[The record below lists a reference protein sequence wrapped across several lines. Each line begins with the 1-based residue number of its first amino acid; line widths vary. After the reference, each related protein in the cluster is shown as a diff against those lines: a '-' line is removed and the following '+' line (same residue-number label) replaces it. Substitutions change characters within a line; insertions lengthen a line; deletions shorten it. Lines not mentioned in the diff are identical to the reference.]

1 MTSVADRLREYFDH
15 HGIVYRVMEHEPA
28 ASADDYHA
36 ILGTRYEQM
45 PKAVFLRYRDGDGE
59 GFAILAVQANKRAD
73 LERVARL
80 LDARDARLG
89 SRQQLR
95 AVTGCE
101 FGELP
106 PLGRFFGLPLLFD
119 NDLLVEDELYF
130 NAGSLTKSIAL
141 SPSALVALE
150 RPIYY

>member
-1 MTSVADRLREYFDH
+1 
-15 HGIVYRVMEHEPA
+15 
-28 ASADDYHA
+28 
-36 ILGTRYEQM
+36 M